1 MRQWFR
7 VSLFLLVLGLVW
19 GPSAADYVPDR
30 IATYTEKIT
39 VQHNGDAIWAF
50 HGETKILASSAVEPS
65 RDQTVQSIPGK
76 SEIQS
81 ITAYVVKKDGKRI
94 DVAPDGI
101 KLLSRPQNDTDW
113 DAGETRRFIDYGSI
127 HVGDTVVFDVVY
139 DAKPTFTGYFTFNR
153 RSQQYFDI
161 GEDIEI
167 FVPTGMTLS
176 VEAYDYDVRQQA
188 TAGGTT
194 WFIRHEGGHAPTTSG
209 QYVSLHDRGARV
221 YGSTFKDYD
230 EESAVMAEYVRAK
243 AVVTP
248 EIQAKADAI
257 TAGVTDRRAQA
268 RLLFDWVRDHITY
281 DARRLEAGGPVPR
294 LSATET
300 LRLGRGD
307 CKGKVTLLTT
317 LLKAKGIESYMTAV
331 DATNG
336 YSLPKPAT
344 VAPFSHV
351 VAWLPEFN
359 IFADSTSRLTDFETT
374 PYTLYGKPVMRIGY
388 KGPAISH
395 VPLLDASQSWISSE
409 TAMTMDDRGRVGGT
423 ATVKGHSVAG
433 AFLQSLA
440 ISDLAKNPE
449 GLAARMLKTNGMP
462 SATGT
467 FTFPPADKPMTEYG
481 YTGSFQDRDS
491 ITDRSFAMPRG
502 VTFARM
508 ESANVAGPVAEKRFR
523 DADPVPCYAVHAVEN
538 YSLQLPAGKR
548 PASLPADQAI
558 KTANV
563 DYLAHWSLEGQS
575 LRVQH
580 DLTTKFDSPLCSGQ
594 TRTDLLAALQKIADS
609 FKAEITL
616 VGAK

>member
-1 MRQWFR
+1 MRQRFR
-7 VSLFLLVLGLVW
+7 VFLFLLVLGLVW
-19 GPSAADYVPDR
+19 GPSAAEYVPDR

-39 VQHNGDAIWAF
+39 VQPNGNAIWAF
-50 HGETKILASSAVEPS
+50 HGETKILAASAVEPS

-81 ITAYVVKKDGKRI
+81 IAAYVVKKDGKRI
-94 DVAPDGI
+94 DVAPEGI
-101 KLLSRPQNDTDW
+101 KLLPRPQNDTDW
-113 DAGETRRFIDYGSI
+113 DAGETRKSIDYGSI

-139 DAKPTFTGYFTFNR
+139 DAKSTFSGYFTFNR

-176 VEAYDYDVRQQA
+176 VEAYDYDVRQQT
-188 TAGGTT
+188 TAQGAT
-194 WFIRHEGGHAPTTSG
+194 WFIHHEGGHAPVTSG
-209 QYVSLHDRGARV
+209 QYVSLHDRGPRV
-221 YGSTFKDYD
+221 YGSTFKNYD
-230 EESAVMAEYVRAK
+230 EEAAAMAELVRAK

-257 TAGVTDRRAQA
+257 TAGVTDRRTQA
-268 RLLFDWVRDHITY
+268 RLLFEWVRDNITY
-281 DARRLEAGGPVPR
+281 DARRLEAGGPIPR

-300 LRLGRGD
+300 LHLGRGD

-344 VAPFSHV
+344 LAPFSHV

-359 IFADSTSRLTDFETT
+359 LFLDSTSRLNDFEST

-395 VPLLDASQSWISSE
+395 VPLMDASDSWITSQ
-409 TAMTMDDRGRVGGT
+409 TTMTIDDRGRVSGT
-423 ATVKGHSVAG
+423 ATVKGHGVAG
-433 AFLQSLA
+433 TGPQALA
-440 ISDLAKNPE
+440 VSDFAKDPG
-449 GLAARMLKTNGMP
+449 GLAGRILKGNKMA

-467 FTFPPADKPMTEYG
+467 FDFPPAAKPMNEYG

-502 VTFARM
+502 LTFARM
-508 ESANVAGPVAEKRFR
+508 EGVNVAGPVADKKFR
-523 DADPVPCYAVHAVEN
+523 DADPVPCYAVHAVET

-548 PASLPADQAI
+548 PASLSADQAI
-558 KTANV
+558 KTANL
-563 DYLAHWSLEGQS
+563 DYVEHWSLDGQV
-575 LRVQH
+575 LQVRH
-580 DLTTKFDSPLCSGQ
+580 DMTTKFDSPLCSGQ
-594 TRTDLLAALQKIADS
+594 TRTDLLDALDKIATS
-609 FKAEITL
+609 FKTEITL